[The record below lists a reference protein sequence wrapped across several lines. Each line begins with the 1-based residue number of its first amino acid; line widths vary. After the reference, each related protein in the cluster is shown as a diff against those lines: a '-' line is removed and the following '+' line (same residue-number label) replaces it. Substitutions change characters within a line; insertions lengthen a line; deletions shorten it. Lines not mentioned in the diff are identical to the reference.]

1 MKKFLLISAI
11 LFSTTYFVNAQGKII
26 NSIRNVK
33 NKTQEVKSTVDIVK
47 PEQKKEEP
55 KPNTQPTTTA
65 QDTGKK
71 TTNTTTTGT
80 TSTTG
85 TAPTTGTTD
94 NLAIG
99 DQGTNN
105 NEKKG
110 NTNQVKN
117 FVKGSKDNGTKD
129 KPYNNGTTPT
139 SNLAIGDQ
147 GAVEEKGGAP
157 SNKNAPTN
165 TSNQNVAPQPTNTNT
180 TTITP
185 K

>member
-1 MKKFLLISAI
+1 MKKILLIST
-11 LFSTTYFVNAQGKII
+11 LFFSANYFVQAQGTII
-26 NSIRNVK
+26 NSIRTVK
-33 NKTQEVKSTVDIVK
+33 NKTQEIKSTVDLVK
-47 PEQKKEEP
+47 PEEKKEEP
-55 KPNTQPTTTA
+55 KQNTQTTTTTTA
-65 QDTGKK
+65 QDTSKK
-71 TTNTTTTGT
+71 TTPT
-80 TSTTG
+80 TSTT
-85 TAPTTGTTD
+85 TATPTTGTTD

-129 KPYNNGTTPT
+129 KPYSSGTTPT

-147 GAVEEKGGAP
+147 GAVEEKGGTP
-157 SNKNAPTN
+157 SNKNTSTN
-165 TSNQNVAPQPTNTNT
+165 TGNQNVAPQPNTNN